1 MGRPFIRRPRSRWE
15 SCVTGDKR
23 PRVGLVLPV
32 FNDWDSLRLV
42 VDDLEVSY
50 SGDYD
55 LHLCVVN
62 DGSTMT
68 LPDSLTFA
76 RFESLEVVNLGANLG
91 HQRAICVGL
100 VRLADRGHFDALVVM
115 DSDGEDSVAA
125 VGALLGPV
133 LTGSADVVV
142 AQRTSRSEGKRFRAF
157 YALYKF
163 LFRVLTGERLDFGNF
178 SALSARALDRMVF
191 MPDLWNHYPGTVM
204 RSRLTIAR
212 IPVARLSRLRGRSK
226 MDLASLTTHGLSGLS
241 VFVDRIFAR
250 LLILVGIAGLI
261 LLAAVGA
268 GLVARLALQ
277 VPIAGWLALL
287 TTAAFIGLIQLLGT
301 LAVLAF
307 VSLSMRSRFSPH
319 PSEFATGFVRDV
331 TQVSRRD
338 THE

>member
-1 MGRPFIRRPRSRWE
+1 MGRSFIRRLRSRWE
-15 SCVTGDKR
+15 SCVTGDER

-42 VDDLEVSY
+42 LDDLEVFY

-62 DGSTMT
+62 DGSTSNDPDPLT
-68 LPDSLTFA
+68 LA

-125 VGALLGPV
+125 VGALLEPV
-133 LTGSADVVV
+133 LTGAADVVV
-142 AQRTSRSEGKRFRAF
+142 AERTSRSEGRRFRAF
-157 YALYKF
+157 YSLYKF

-178 SALSARALDRMVF
+178 SALSARALDRMVY
-191 MPDLWNHYPGTVM
+191 MPDLWNHYPGTLM
-204 RSRLTIAR
+204 RSRLAITR
-212 IPVARLSRLRGRSK
+212 IPVARLSRLRGSSK

-250 LLILVGIAGLI
+250 LLILVGIAGLV
-261 LLAAVGA
+261 LLAALGA

-307 VSLSMRSRFSPH
+307 VSLSMRSRVSPP
-319 PSEFATGFVRDV
+319 PSEFAANFVRHDSLV
-331 TQVSRRD
+331 FRMD

>member
-1 MGRPFIRRPRSRWE
+1 M
-15 SCVTGDKR
+15 TGDKR

-32 FNDWDSLRLV
+32 FNDWESLQLV
-42 VDDLEVSY
+42 VDDLEACY
-50 SGDYD
+50 GGEYE

-62 DGSTMT
+62 DGSTKEAS
-68 LPDSLTFA
+68 PTFA

-100 VRLADRGHFDALVVM
+100 VVLSDLVYFDAVVVM

-125 VGALLGPV
+125 VGALLEPV
-133 LTGSADVVV
+133 LTGVADVVV
-142 AQRTSRSEGKRFRAF
+142 AQRTSRSEGKKFRAF
-157 YALYKF
+157 YSVYKL

-204 RSRLTIAR
+204 RSRLTLTR
-212 IPVARLSRLRGRSK
+212 IPVARLARHHGRSK

-250 LLILVGIAGLI
+250 LLILVGIAGLM

-268 GLVARLALQ
+268 GLIARLALQ

-307 VSLSMRSRFSPH
+307 VSLSMRARFSPH
-319 PSEFATGFVRDV
+319 PSEFAASFVRDV
-331 TQVSRRD
+331 TGESRRD

>member
-1 MGRPFIRRPRSRWE
+1 M
-15 SCVTGDKR
+15 TGDKR

-32 FNDWDSLRLV
+32 FNDWDSFRLV
-42 VDDLEVSY
+42 ANELEAFY
-50 SGDYD
+50 SAEYE

-62 DGSTMT
+62 DGST
-68 LPDSLTFA
+68 LEDPDPLRFSRFA
-76 RFESLEVVNLGANLG
+76 SLEVVNLGANLG

-100 VRLADRGHFDALVVM
+100 VRLADRGHFDAVVIM

-125 VGALLGPV
+125 VGALLEPV
-133 LTGSADVVV
+133 LSGAADVVV

-157 YALYKF
+157 YSLYKF

-204 RSRLTIAR
+204 RSRLAVTR
-212 IPVARLSRLRGRSK
+212 VPVARLARLHGRSK

-250 LLILVGIAGLI
+250 LLILVGIAGLM
-261 LLAAVGA
+261 LLAVVGA

-307 VSLSMRSRFSPH
+307 VSLSMRSLFSPP
-319 PSEFATGFVRDV
+319 PSEFAANFVRDV
-331 TQVSRRD
+331 SQVSRRD
-338 THE
+338 IHE